1 MGQIDYNF
9 GAIEAGASEIDAAV
23 VRTEGLLT
31 EGKGSLTRLQGAWQ
45 GEGSESY
52 QATQMRWDNNS
63 AELNAALQSLAHAIR
78 NAGTTMGGTEQNV
91 TGMFAG

>member
-9 GAIEAGASEIDAAV
+9 GAIEAGAGEIDAAV
-23 VRTEGLLT
+23 GRTAGLLD
-31 EGKGSLTRLQGAWQ
+31 EGKGSLARLQGAWQ
-45 GEGSESY
+45 GEGSDSY

-78 NAGTTMGGTEQNV
+78 NAGTTMGSTEQNV

>member
-9 GAIEAGASEIDAAV
+9 PAIEAGAGEIDAAV
-23 VRTEGLLT
+23 GRTAGLL
-31 EGKGSLTRLQGAWQ
+31 EDGKGSLSRLQGAWQ

-78 NAGTTMGGTEQNV
+78 EAGTTMGTAEGSV
-91 TGMFAG
+91 TGMFTG